1 MATETNTQG
10 SNEGSTKGSKEE
22 GKLRSLRPETNI
34 FDITANQFILYSG
47 LSLFSVT
54 AGIAL
59 LAPYIAPYGMNEGDV
74 LNTLAAPS
82 SDHLLGTDQNG
93 RDVLSRIMFAY
104 RNYLMIATAGIIGS
118 FTIGASAGLI
128 AGYYGGR
135 VDDVMMRTTDA
146 LMAFPSLILGLA
158 LVAAVGPSRE
168 VLTLVIIIGFAP
180 AFARMGRNTAISIR
194 EELYIKALK
203 VKGVGNRRILFRH
216 VLPNASTALGEQAM
230 LRYGTMVIVIATLSF
245 LGVGLQPPS
254 PSLGLMISDGADR
267 VSRAWWLSA
276 FPAIALFLLVLGPT
290 LIGQALMDKY
300 DPRSQQ

>member
-1 MATETNTQG
+1 MATETNTQE
-10 SNEGSTKGSKEE
+10 STEGTTKESQQGRF
-22 GKLRSLRPETNI
+22 RSLRPELNI
-34 FDITANQFILYSG
+34 FELTANQIILYSG
-47 LSLFSVT
+47 LSLFSLT

-82 SDHLLGTDQNG
+82 SDHLLGTDENG
-93 RDVLSRIMFAY
+93 RDVLTRIMFAY
-104 RNYLMIATAGIIGS
+104 RNYLLIATAGMVGS
-118 FTIGASAGLI
+118 FTLGASTGLV

-135 VDDVMMRTTDA
+135 VDDAIMRTTDA
-146 LMAFPSLILGLA
+146 LMAFPTLILGLA
-158 LVAAVGPSRE
+158 LVAATGPSRE
-168 VLTLVIIIGFAP
+168 VLTLVIVIGFTP
-180 AFARMGRNTAISIR
+180 AFTRMGRNTAISIR
-194 EELYIKALK
+194 EELYVKALK
-203 VKGVGNRRILFRH
+203 VKGIGNRRILFRH

-245 LGVGLQPPS
+245 LGVGLQPPN
-254 PSLGLMISDGADR
+254 PSLGMMISDGAD
-267 VSRAWWLSA
+267 VVHRAWWLSA